1 MGTVA
6 AQRAGGVCDGEEGI
20 LCMYLFYLVFIFLA
34 RGDCYHYLDIMDIL
48 FVD

>member
-1 MGTVA
+1 MYVF
-6 AQRAGGVCDGEEGI
+6 I
-20 LCMYLFYLVFIFLA
+20 LFSYIFLA